1 MALLSS
7 LKNRVFLA
15 SATVAVLS
23 IVFALR
29 FVTARVSREA
39 EADLE
44 RGLRESAN
52 LVDHQHAARVES
64 LTVMARLVADLP
76 RLKAAVETRDPPTV
90 QPLANEYRE
99 QLGCDLLVVADA
111 TGRLLALVG
120 APPDA
125 GARLASVGPGA
136 RETRSAEV
144 VEAGGR
150 VLAVIAVPIAL
161 GLDTPEILGFL
172 TVGFALDRELAA
184 RYRAATGSE
193 VAFVQGTR
201 VLAST
206 LPESSLG
213 DPDYVFLRRRIGAGS

>member
-76 RLKAAVETRDPPTV
+76 KLKAAVETQHALTV
-90 QPLANEYRE
+90 QPLAEEYRV

-111 TGRLLALVG
+111 MGSVLALVG
-120 APPDA
+120 AAPDA

-136 RETRSAEV
+136 RETRSAEF
-144 VEAGGR
+144 VESEGR
-150 VLAVIAVPIAL
+150 VL
-161 GLDTPEILGFL
+161 
-172 TVGFALDRELAA
+172 
-184 RYRAATGSE
+184 E
-193 VAFVQGTR
+193 VV
-201 VLAST
+201 
-206 LPESSLG
+206 
-213 DPDYVFLRRRIGAGS
+213 